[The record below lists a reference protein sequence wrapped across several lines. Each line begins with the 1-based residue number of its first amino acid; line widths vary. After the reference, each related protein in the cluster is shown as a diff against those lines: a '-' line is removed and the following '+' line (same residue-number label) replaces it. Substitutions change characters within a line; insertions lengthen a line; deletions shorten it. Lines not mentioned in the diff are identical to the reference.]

1 MITIKSASQIE
12 KMRAA
17 GALLHDVLQTLRAAV
32 QPGVTTLEL
41 DRLAEKRIREAGA
54 IPSIQGL

>member
-1 MITIKSASQIE
+1 MITIKSAPQIE

-17 GALLHDVLQTLRAAV
+17 GALLHDVLQALKAAV

-41 DRLAEKRIREAGA
+41 LSLIH
-54 IPSIQGL
+54 I